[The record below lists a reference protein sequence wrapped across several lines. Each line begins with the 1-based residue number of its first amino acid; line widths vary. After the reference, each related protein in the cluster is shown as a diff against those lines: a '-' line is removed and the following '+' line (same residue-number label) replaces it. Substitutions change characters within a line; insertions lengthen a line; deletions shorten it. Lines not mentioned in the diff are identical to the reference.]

1 MNERHRGVIKR
12 NQYSLLNTYFKR
24 TNFEFNEF
32 SEKDK
37 GSIDDVLNYIVASLN
52 LPEQYICV
60 KTSKDS
66 YEDRLWLRSYI
77 SHKLADMC
85 KNKKIIRVRYG
96 IYRPR

>member
-1 MNERHRGVIKR
+1 MSERHRGVIKR

-24 TNFEFNEF
+24 TNFECNGF

-37 GSIDDVLNYIVASLN
+37 GRIDDILNYIVGSLN
-52 LPEQYICV
+52 LPEQYRCV

-66 YEDRLWLRSYI
+66 DEDRLWLRSYI